1 MGRDKLVNT
10 HMLQLGFLSPHNSF
24 DRRAFSGTVFHA
36 ARALEAVPDVSLRIL
51 GNHRPPHW
59 SDRLR
64 RRTPEL
70 SDVTTLDVSGLDAVV
85 GMVASPLLDKLG
97 MAYPD
102 LPLFHV
108 TDATPRFLTDVYG
121 WQLADSTQ
129 TTEERVV
136 RHAAR
141 TIYSSDVMAARA
153 PSDLGTPT
161 LAPDALPFGVNL
173 ETLPRTCP
181 QKPSFETINL
191 LFVGLDW
198 ARKGGDIAVAT
209 LDALQARGQAAHLTV
224 IGRCPAAHTARPD
237 VSNLG
242 FLDKNRP
249 ADLKKIVATYENAHL
264 LLLPSRADCTPMV
277 VGEALAH
284 GTPVIASDTGGI
296 GALIGPGAG
305 VVMPAFAHPGQW
317 ADEVQ
322 ALVTSPDRYA
332 FTSDAGFE
340 RAASVLSWSAWATG
354 MAGIVQAQL
363 APAAA
368 DNVLSMQRRAG

>member
-1 MGRDKLVNT
+1 MIGDLP
-10 HMLQLGFLSPHNSF
+10 MLQLGFLSPHNSF

-51 GNHRPPHW
+51 GKYRAPHW

-64 RRTPEL
+64 RGSPAL
-70 SDVTTLDVSGLDAVV
+70 CDVATLDVSGLDGVV
-85 GMVASPLLDKLG
+85 GMVASPLLDRLC
-97 MAYPD
+97 ALHPD

-108 TDATPRFLTDVYG
+108 TDTTPRFLTDVYG
-121 WQLADSTQ
+121 WQLADAAQ

-153 PSDLGTPT
+153 PSDLGTPD
-161 LAPDALPFGVNL
+161 LAPLVLPFGVNL
-173 ETLPRTCP
+173 ETLPKSCP
-181 QKPSFETINL
+181 QKPSFETVNL

-209 LDALQARGQAAHLTV
+209 LDALKARGQAAHLSV
-224 IGRCPAAHTARPD
+224 IGRCPEAHAARSD
-237 VSNLG
+237 VTYLG
-242 FLDKNRP
+242 FLNKNRP
-249 ADLKKIVATYENAHL
+249 GHLAKITAAYENAHL

-296 GALIGPGAG
+296 RALIGDGAG
-305 VVMPAFAHPGQW
+305 VVMPAFASPKQW
-317 ADEVQ
+317 ADEVC
-322 ALVTSPDRYA
+322 ALVTNVDRYV
-332 FTSDAGFE
+332 FTSDACFE
-340 RAASVLSWSAWATG
+340 RAKTWLSWPTWAQ
-354 MAGIVQAQL
+354 GITEIVHQVLGTKAAQEGG
-363 APAAA
+363 A
-368 DNVLSMQRRAG
+368 NVLPMMRRAV